1 MRTIIYCVIL
11 LTLAICSSCRSVKYV
26 PVETVRVDSLY
37 LTIHER
43 DSIHIKDSIYIREK
57 GDTVFVE
64 RWRTQYRD
72 RGRTDT
78 LYVDRVREVQVP
90 YPVEKELTW
99 WQEVKINFG
108 DFSLGIIFVLLL
120 LFLSNRYASTRSV
133 VRIILGIVSISF

>member
-1 MRTIIYCVIL
+1 MGYAMRQRIYIWIAIAIVL
-11 LTLAICSSCRSVKYV
+11 LLLFGSCRSIKYV
-26 PVETVRVDSLY
+26 PVETVRTDSLY
-37 LTIHER
+37 LTVHER
-43 DSIHIKDSIYIREK
+43 DSIHIKDFIYIREK

-99 WQEVKINFG
+99 WQKTKIELG
-108 DFSLGIIFVLLL
+108 ELSIGIILVLL
-120 LFLSNRYASTRSV
+120 
-133 VRIILGIVSISF
+133 IVAIWLIKKKGGAR

>member
-1 MRTIIYCVIL
+1 MKTIIYCVIL

-99 WQEVKINFG
+99 RQEVKINFG
-108 DFSLGIIFVLLL
+108 DFSLGIIFVLL
-120 LFLSNRYASTRSV
+120 F
-133 VRIILGIVSISF
+133 IIIWMIKKKGGSK